1 MRSLIRAG
9 LGLFVSSSLCHCRS
23 TSPALLPSAPRPTDG
38 AGLCQDAVQRV
49 SSACR
54 HDPRLSGSS
63 ALGTPMPQHCHL
75 SEGASCL
82 LLPAAPFSSIILRCC
97 CSSPLH
103 GKGKKIPTSSLF
115 ASMRSLPAAEG
126 RAMGGHAVQGA
137 WAVPRAAAGNRRSL
151 SRHQS
156 DTSQLLR
163 ILLKANGRDKERFS
177 LLCPL
182 MQAEAEQQF
191 QKGST
196 KLPQPV

>member
-1 MRSLIRAG
+1 
-9 LGLFVSSSLCHCRS
+9 
-23 TSPALLPSAPRPTDG
+23 
-38 AGLCQDAVQRV
+38 
-49 SSACR
+49 
-54 HDPRLSGSS
+54 
-63 ALGTPMPQHCHL
+63 
-75 SEGASCL
+75 
-82 LLPAAPFSSIILRCC
+82 
-97 CSSPLH
+97 
-103 GKGKKIPTSSLF
+103 
-115 ASMRSLPAAEG
+115 
-126 RAMGGHAVQGA
+126 MGGHAVQGA